1 MPSSMVKLRHPP
13 SSSGRVGPGL
23 SEDLM
28 SLEDFLAESEK
39 TPNRV
44 RLQEACFGVMCVSV
58 CVCVCARVR
67 VRACMRACVRV
78 CVCVCVCVCVHAC
91 VHSCM

>member
-13 SSSGRVGPGL
+13 ASSGRVGPGL

-28 SLEDFLAESEK
+28 SLEDFLAESDK

-44 RLQEACFGVMCVSV
+44 RLQEAEFWCRVCLCVWV
-58 CVCVCARVR
+58 CT
-67 VRACMRACVRV
+67 
-78 CVCVCVCVCVHAC
+78 CVCVCVCVRVCM
-91 VHSCM
+91 HSCVECASCFVCL